1 MQLNIH
7 EHHNTKKDDNYSCNT
22 LQIRVYNDSLN
33 LELKKKTEK
42 EKTWEVYQNAFL
54 KFDFVHSQG
63 SARTQL
69 PYYQKL
75 RTRVTHIWG
84 DRKSQPNRS
93 AMERPRSGRTS

>member
-42 EKTWEVYQNAFL
+42 EKIL
-54 KFDFVHSQG
+54 RG
-63 SARTQL
+63 L
-69 PYYQKL
+69 PECVFK
-75 RTRVTHIWG
+75 V
-84 DRKSQPNRS
+84 
-93 AMERPRSGRTS
+93 